1 MGDVIPNQDLHWDY
15 QQEGEEAL
23 TQEPHTLPHGGMEK
37 YIVRLINYDKV
48 REAMRGKDENP
59 ALFQGYLVKRTPT
72 LIPTPQRANPSKY
85 PFYQSTPD
93 IGRKLGN
100 EAPDLQE
107 SAHELVF

>member
-1 MGDVIPNQDLHWDY
+1 MGDVIPNQDLHWNY

-59 ALFQGYLVKRTPT
+59 ALFQGCLVEAFRKYTNINPDTP
-72 LIPTPQRANPSKY
+72 KGK
-85 PFYQSTPD
+85 F
-93 IGRKLGN
+93 
-100 EAPDLQE
+100 
-107 SAHELVF
+107 